1 MANELM
7 IVDQWGE
14 KLGIQDLND
23 KKFLENITPQQL
35 ENIAYRIKE
44 INPAF
49 KKVDE
54 VLKERLKNGVQ
65 FPHISFSETKRSDID
80 QSEQT
85 KIAFVKKYGWDAVEV
100 KSPAKLKRKY
110 GEDIQPDLDKV
121 TVYTT
126 SQRLKYE

>member
-1 MANELM
+1 MDNELM

-14 KLGIQDLND
+14 KFGVQDLND

-35 ENIAYRIKE
+35 ENIAYRKKE
-44 INPAF
+44 IGIAF

-54 VLKERLKNGVQ
+54 VLKERLHQGEQ
-65 FPHISFSETKRSDID
+65 FPHIIFSETKRANID

-85 KIAFVKKYGWDAVEV
+85 KKAFVKKYGWDAVQV
-100 KSPAKLKRKY
+100 KTPKQLKEKY

>member
-14 KLGIQDLND
+14 KFGVKDLND

-35 ENIAYRIKE
+35 ENIAYRKKE
-44 INPAF
+44 IDPAL

-54 VLKERLKNGVQ
+54 VLKERLNKGEQ
-65 FPHISFSETKRSDID
+65 FPHICFSETERSDID

-110 GEDIQPDLDKV
+110 GEDIQQDLDKV
-121 TVYTT
+121 IVYTT
-126 SQRLKYE
+126 GQRLKYE